1 MNHFNWRIFT
11 CLVVV
16 ALFSLFFKTY
26 TIDFSLPLHFD
37 DFVYVLDAIQ
47 YERGDFFMPPKKNP
61 GWPLFISPFVSLV
74 NSNNFIDYSNLVRT
88 LNLGISTFTIL
99 PMYFLS
105 RKFFNEK
112 FAIISTILF
121 AFEPHLNYLSGQGLS
136 EPIFILS
143 FIVAFYFILNKNT
156 KLAYLAFIAGGIC
169 WWIRLEGFYVFFILS
184 IIFFI
189 NYRKSTNSL
198 RNYLICVS
206 IFLLVVSPMFVQ
218 RNAQYGNPFYVW
230 YETTLFAD
238 DYGTLLTSPSNSSA
252 LDYVQ
257 KNDPI
262 SFLDRFI
269 VNGFTNLIITLSKIS
284 YPYLFIILPFGI
296 LFSLRPVDQ
305 NKDYVK
311 SNWVV
316 ILITSAVLV
325 IPFSTIEE
333 RRFLFPLFPFLI
345 LFATIP
351 IQRITEY
358 GLSTFTF
365 SEQNKNYFLLIIIA
379 LVILLGGIFTIGIGG
394 VGYGKPDVFLEQEK
408 IAFTKSMINKLDG
421 RILGGNDATEYIKYV
436 QISDNTDKFKNYK
449 SPRGKDPYPDTY
461 VPGSLSQIN
470 VYGDSIESLI
480 KNGEKKGLKYIAISE
495 NGSYFFSF
503 FTDIFNSE
511 SEYPYL
517 KKIMDSEA
525 MDYQKIKIK
534 VYEINYK
541 KFHEINDF
549 S

>member
-1 MNHFNWRIFT
+1 M
-11 CLVVV
+11 CLVVI

-47 YERGDFFMPPKKNP
+47 YEQGDFFMPPKKNP

-88 LNLGISTFTIL
+88 LNLGISTFAIL

-218 RNAQYGNPFYVW
+218 RNAQYGDPFYVW

-269 VNGFTNLIITLSKIS
+269 VNGFANLIITLGKIS

-379 LVILLGGIFTIGIGG
+379 LVILLGGIFTIGIWG

-436 QISDNTDKFKNYK
+436 QISDNDKFKNYK